1 MRRFGP
7 AVTGG
12 GTWRISGR
20 PWRRPDFERQVSK
33 VQIDLNCDM
42 GESFGPWKM
51 GFDEE
56 MMQYISSANV
66 AGGFHAGD
74 PRIMRKTVA
83 LAKEHDIAVG
93 IHAGYRDLVGFGRR
107 EIQMSPDEVHDELI
121 YQLGALREFARY
133 YGMDIQ
139 HVKPHGALY
148 MVAAR
153 DEELSRAIIEAI
165 QRADPGLHL
174 FCMRASVTYELARRL
189 GQPVVAEFYADREYN
204 DESQIVFTRSLV
216 EELDPEEVGD
226 RVVRA
231 VTEGRVMTENDK
243 DVEVASDSVCV
254 HGDTPGAVKLAEAIA
269 RKLEENGVRIRPL
282 GRARQEIS

>member
-1 MRRFGP
+1 MR
-7 AVTGG
+7 V
-12 GTWRISGR
+12 
-20 PWRRPDFERQVSK
+20 
-33 VQIDLNCDM
+33 DLNCDM

-74 PRIMRKTVA
+74 PHVMRRTVA
-83 LAKEHDIAVG
+83 LAKEHDVAVG
-93 IHAGYRDLVGFGRR
+93 IHSGYRDLIGFGRR
-107 EIQMSPDEVHDELI
+107 EIQMSPDEIRDELI

-133 YGMDIQ
+133 YDMEVQ

-148 MVAAR
+148 MVAAH
-153 DEELSRAIIEAI
+153 DVELSRAIIEAI
-165 QRADPGLHL
+165 QRVDPGLYL
-174 FCMRASVTYELARRL
+174 FCMRASLTYELARKMD
-189 GQPVVAEFYADREYN
+189 QPVAAEFYADREYN
-204 DESQIVFTRSLV
+204 DEGQIVFTRAV
-216 EELDPEEVGD
+216 TEELDPEEVGD

-231 VTEGRVMTENDK
+231 VIEGKVKTESGNDI
-243 DVEVASDSVCV
+243 EVASDSVCV

-269 RKLEENGVRIRPL
+269 RKLEDNGVEIRPL

>member
-1 MRRFGP
+1 
-7 AVTGG
+7 VN
-12 GTWRISGR
+12 
-20 PWRRPDFERQVSK
+20 V
-33 VQIDLNCDM
+33 VQIDISCDM
-42 GESFGPWKM
+42 GESFGSWKM

-74 PRIMRKTVA
+74 PTTMRKTVA
-83 LAKEHDIAVG
+83 LAKDHGVAVG
-93 IHAGYRDLVGFGRR
+93 VHPGYRDLVGFGRR
-107 EIQMSPDEVHDELI
+107 EMDVPPDEIHDEII

-133 YGMDIQ
+133 YDMEVQ

-165 QRADPGLHL
+165 QRVDSGLLL
-174 FCMRASVTYELARRL
+174 FCMQASVTYQLAQKMD
-189 GQPVVAEFYADREYN
+189 QPVVAEFYADREYN
-204 DESQIVFTRSLV
+204 DDAQIVFTRSV
-216 EELDPEEVGD
+216 AEELDPEEVGD

-231 VTEGRVMTENDK
+231 VTEKKVKTESGK
-243 DVEVASDSVCV
+243 DIDVASDSVCV
-254 HGDTPGAVKLAEAIA
+254 HGDTPGAVRLAEAIA
-269 RKLEENGVRIRPL
+269 RKLGENDIEIRPL

>member
-1 MRRFGP
+1 
-7 AVTGG
+7 
-12 GTWRISGR
+12 
-20 PWRRPDFERQVSK
+20 
-33 VQIDLNCDM
+33 M

-74 PRIMRKTVA
+74 PTTMRKTVA
-83 LAKEHDIAVG
+83 LAKDHGVAVG
-93 IHAGYRDLVGFGRR
+93 VHPGYRDLVGFGRR
-107 EIQMSPDEVHDELI
+107 EIDVPPDEIHDEII

-133 YGMDIQ
+133 YDMEVQ

-165 QRADPGLHL
+165 QRVDPGLLL
-174 FCMRASVTYELARRL
+174 FCMQASVTYQLAQKMD
-189 GQPVVAEFYADREYN
+189 QPVVAEFYADREYN
-204 DESQIVFTRSLV
+204 DDAQIVFTRSV
-216 EELDPEEVGD
+216 AEELDPEEVGD

-231 VTEGRVMTENDK
+231 VTEKKVNTESGK
-243 DVEVASDSVCV
+243 DIDVASDSVCV
-254 HGDTPGAVKLAEAIA
+254 HGDTPGAVRLAEAIA
-269 RKLEENGVRIRPL
+269 RKLGENDIEIRPL
-282 GRARQEIS
+282 GRAQQRIS

>member
-1 MRRFGP
+1 M
-7 AVTGG
+7 
-12 GTWRISGR
+12 
-20 PWRRPDFERQVSK
+20 
-33 VQIDLNCDM
+33 QIDISCDM

-74 PRIMRKTVA
+74 PTTMRKTVA
-83 LAKEHDIAVG
+83 LAKDHGVAVG
-93 IHAGYRDLVGFGRR
+93 VHPGYRDLVGFGRR
-107 EIQMSPDEVHDELI
+107 EIDVPPDEIHDEII

-133 YGMDIQ
+133 YDMEVQ

-165 QRADPGLHL
+165 QRVDPSLLL
-174 FCMRASVTYELARRL
+174 FCMQASVTYQLAQKMD
-189 GQPVVAEFYADREYN
+189 QPVVAEFYADREYN
-204 DESQIVFTRSLV
+204 DDAQIVFTRSV
-216 EELDPEEVGD
+216 AEELDPEEVGD

-231 VTEGRVMTENDK
+231 VTEKKVKAESGK
-243 DVEVASDSVCV
+243 DIDVASDSVCV
-254 HGDTPGAVKLAEAIA
+254 HGDTPGAVRLAEAIA
-269 RKLEENGVRIRPL
+269 RKLGENDIEIRPL
-282 GRARQEIS
+282 GRAQQRIS